1 LRVILQPF
9 VAVSPAV
16 VTACTNRLLN
26 EVERFHRANPLLEAI
41 SKEDLR
47 TRCASALRP
56 EIFRAA
62 LDDAASAGKLAV
74 SGDLVKRAGRSID
87 LQPKEARA
95 KEQIEREFARA
106 GLSTPGVEQVLAS
119 IPVELAQGQRLFE
132 LLVRERILLKIG
144 SDVVLHRDAVQRLT
158 KLLAEYKKSRGEKLA
173 VADFKELA
181 GVSRKFAIPLLE
193 YLDRSG
199 VTRRVGDYRVI
210 L

>member
-1 LRVILQPF
+1 M
-9 VAVSPAV
+9 VA
-16 VTACTNRLLN
+16 ACANRLGN

-62 LDDAASAGKLAV
+62 LEDAVTAGKLAV
-74 SGDLVKRAGRSID
+74 AGDLVKRAGRSID

-119 IPVELAQGQRLFE
+119 VPVELAQAQKLFE
-132 LLVRERILLKIG
+132 LLVRERVLLKIG

-158 KLLAEYKKSRGEKLA
+158 KLLADYKKRRGERLA

-199 VTRRVGDYRVI
+199 LTRRVGDYRVI